1 MYFFVPRS
9 IGFLTDGYAIQQSK
23 QHSIFLG
30 CRSITIDNDHWFY
43 STVNTTQQNRNTSA
57 ALTFDASKFERKTKI
72 QNCNGRHC
80 CNFALFVTK
89 YKEVEQQGI
98 DTFFVLDVSRSMLA
112 EDVKPSRLARATTAI
127 EDVLDVMGSDRAGL
141 ITVAGDAA
149 LTVPLTLDYG
159 SLRLALDDISPR
171 SVNRGGTMIGD
182 GIRLATDSFTDEV
195 RDHKA
200 IVVLTDGEDMGSF
213 PIEAASAAAEL
224 GIRVYTVGIGD
235 ATTGAR
241 IPTTTY
247 GQPAYIVHKGK
258 EVWSMMNPDE
268 LTNVANAGNG
278 TFVPAGTANLDLASI
293 YAKRIASDSGRS
305 FDSVKLEQY
314 IPRFQWFAIPA
325 FLILLGDSWM
335 SLRPSTKRANNLF
348 EMTS

>member
-1 MYFFVPRS
+1 MDMQFNNPNNALFFWAVALLLTILIVGFIRRTALLKKIATSRLVPR
-9 IGFLTDGYAIQQSK
+9 LTKQS
-23 QHSIFLG
+23 SEARRRFRIAMI
-30 CRSITIDNDHWFY
+30 ITA
-43 STVNTTQQNRNTSA
+43 STLLCLSLLDPRW
-57 ALTFDASKFERKTKI
+57 
-72 QNCNGRHC
+72 G
-80 CNFALFVTK
+80 TK

-112 EDVKPSRLARATTAI
+112 EDVRPNRLARATTAI

-159 SLRLALDDISPR
+159 SLRLALDDVSPR

-182 GIRLATDSFTDEV
+182 GIRLATHSFTDEV
-195 RDHKA
+195 QDHKA
-200 IVVLTDGEDMGSF
+200 IIVLTDGEDMGSF
-213 PIEAASAAAEL
+213 PVEAAAAAADL

-247 GQPAYIVHKGK
+247 GQPAYIVHEGK
-258 EVWSMMNPDE
+258 EVWSIMNPEE
-268 LTNVANAGNG
+268 LTNVANAGSG
-278 TFVPAGTANLDLASI
+278 AFVPAGTANLDLASI

-305 FDSVKLEQY
+305 FDSVKLEQF
-314 IPRFQWFAIPA
+314 IPRFQWFAIPTL
-325 FLILLGDSWM
+325 LILLGDSWM
-335 SLRPSTKRANNLF
+335 SLRPRPQKDKNQF
-348 EMTS
+348 EATT